1 MIFTPYPDETQ
12 AINMIRKIRNEDYAL
27 IRMTDTMIDKNNLDA
42 NGILR
47 EMLEKN
53 GLVDYEKLDFGG
65 INGISFNSQF
75 VQKGKTEIIKLKFYR
90 VSNKR
95 GDRRFS
101 IETLKRRMQD
111 KEINVGDLL
120 YISVFKETT
129 GTPKIFIVNLTHN
142 TPTASEILNAVGE
155 DSITKLLNEIKP
167 KLREIINGGYYN
179 NLKGAGKIAP
189 KDVGDTLEHL
199 LGIKTNNRED
209 ADYKGLIEIKSKG
222 GSRTL
227 DTLFTLR
234 PYFDGTP
241 VAVFEKNDRS
251 RVSAFARLYG
261 YDSEKHPGYN
271 SLYITIGSKEA
282 PQNNQGFYLDTDE
295 DAEKVYL
302 VKTDPKTNK
311 RIITA
316 YWTFADL
323 KEQLY
328 LKHPSTLWVKA
339 ESRMASGMGQFKY
352 CEVEFSRA
360 PQFMTFL
367 SLIKAGIITYDWR
380 GYTTKSG
387 RYQGKNHGNAWRI
400 KPNAKAFLFGEI
412 ERIDL

>member
-65 INGISFNSQF
+65 SNGISFNSQF

-120 YISVFKETT
+120 YISVFKDTT

-241 VAVFEKNDRS
+241 VALFEKKDRS
-251 RVSAFARLYG
+251 RVAAFARLYG